1 MDEDLES
8 KEMPKENVNVSDG
21 GNPAVQTVHT
31 NAEMGE
37 NIDKS
42 SNAAAAATA
51 PSSSVGPSEGKN
63 EDYPGWP
70 LSEMDRMAFDPLHL
84 AQLNKRLDEEE
95 EDYDE
100 EE

>member
-1 MDEDLES
+1 MDDDLES
-8 KEMPKENVNVSDG
+8 KEMPKENANVSDG
-21 GNPAVQTVHT
+21 GNPAVQTVDT
-31 NAEMGE
+31 KDEMGE
-37 NIDKS
+37 NVDKS
-42 SNAAAAATA
+42 SNAAAAA
-51 PSSSVGPSEGKN
+51 PSSSVGPSEGKS

-84 AQLNKRLDEEE
+84 AQLNKRLDEDE